1 MKYCTK
7 CGKPNEDENRFCA
20 SCGEKFIIFE
30 PKQFNDNVIS
40 GDVDMSTVTNIVN
53 NYNGVNPS
61 SKTVDI
67 NNFLKLMFISLEDGD
82 WDHANA
88 YCVKVLEQD
97 PENAHAFLGK
107 LMIDLKV
114 KLKEDLDSC
123 NAPFDNNNNYKRAI
137 RFGDEKL
144 ISFLQKQ
151 AAAVNHIEEQ
161 RKAEEARKAEEL
173 HKSEEARKVLE
184 VRKVEE
190 VRKQQEWTTFT
201 NTFVFSKLPNSNLYR
216 VTGLKDKTKTSVEI
230 PEFISRIGT
239 RAFLWCSNITNIT
252 LADSVETI
260 GDSTFHGCS
269 NLRSVTLSNKLT
281 SIPDGAFSGCS
292 SLTNITIPNSVTSIG
307 SYAFSGCS
315 NLTSITIPDNVT
327 SIGNNAFDGCSNL
340 TSITIPDSV
349 TSFGQYVFM
358 GCHNLTSI
366 ALTKDIIHHTELNFC
381 DKLAHIIFNGTVKE
395 CTEKFAHNPLFLR
408 KFNGEFIC
416 SNGTVKLKA

>member
-144 ISFLQKQ
+144 ISFLKNQ
-151 AAAVNHIEEQ
+151 ADAVRLREEQ
-161 RKAEEARKAEEL
+161 RKAKETRKLEEARKLEETRRLREAEERRKAEESQFDVFICYKETDSNGNRTL
-173 HKSEEARKVLE
+173 DSVIAQDVYGVLKKEGFKVFYAPITLEDKLGSEYEPYILDALNSAKVMIVIGTKPEYFNAVWVKNEWSRYLALIKQGQKKILIPAY
-184 VRKVEE
+184 KVM
-190 VRKQQEWTTFT
+190 
-201 NTFVFSKLPNSNLYR
+201 NPYDLP
-216 VTGLKDKTKTSVEI
+216 D
-230 PEFISRIGT
+230 EFDDLTALDMSRIGFIQDMI
-239 RAFLWCSNITNIT
+239 RGIKRYL
-252 LADSVETI
+252 
-260 GDSTFHGCS
+260 
-269 NLRSVTLSNKLT
+269 
-281 SIPDGAFSGCS
+281 
-292 SLTNITIPNSVTSIG
+292 NS
-307 SYAFSGCS
+307 
-315 NLTSITIPDNVT
+315 
-327 SIGNNAFDGCSNL
+327 
-340 TSITIPDSV
+340 
-349 TSFGQYVFM
+349 
-358 GCHNLTSI
+358 
-366 ALTKDIIHHTELNFC
+366 
-381 DKLAHIIFNGTVKE
+381 
-395 CTEKFAHNPLFLR
+395 
-408 KFNGEFIC
+408 
-416 SNGTVKLKA
+416 